1 MRVVLCL
8 CLMTLHCVAMQM
20 PPTVTR
26 EQAEAALQAAFSVLG
41 APYVWGGQDP
51 SGFDCSGLA
60 IWAYNHAVPG
70 IHWYTGDSFVD
81 DTTAHM
87 LFVYNVKPLR
97 AREVWPGDLVFVTSS
112 TNRVTHM
119 GLFSRW
125 LDDRRTTFERI
136 EASSVR
142 KSVVVSTWTRGE
154 EDPEKMLVA
163 VGRVLLWPWEE
174 TEAEEERQ

>member
-1 MRVVLCL
+1 MRRFVRIILCVW
-8 CLMTLHCVAMQM
+8 LMTVRSAAMDM

-26 EQAEAALQAAFSVLG
+26 EQAEAALRAAFSVLG
-41 APYVWGGQDP
+41 TPYVWGGQDP

-70 IHWYTGDSFVD
+70 IHWYTGDSLVD

-97 AREVWPGDLVFVTSS
+97 PREVWPGDLVFVTGS
-112 TNRVTHM
+112 TTRVTHM

-125 LDDRRTTFERI
+125 LDGRRTEFEWI

-142 KSVVVSTWTRGE
+142 KAVVVSTWTRGE
-154 EDPEKMLVA
+154 EDRERMLVA
-163 VGRVLLWPWEE
+163 VGRVLLWPF
-174 TEAEEERQ
+174 EEEEGE

>member
-26 EQAEAALQAAFSVLG
+26 EQAEATLQAAFSVLG

-97 AREVWPGDLVFVTSS
+97 ARRGVAGRFGVCHQQHQPGYPYGAVLPLV
-112 TNRVTHM
+112 
-119 GLFSRW
+119 G
-125 LDDRRTTFERI
+125 
-136 EASSVR
+136 
-142 KSVVVSTWTRGE
+142 
-154 EDPEKMLVA
+154 
-163 VGRVLLWPWEE
+163 
-174 TEAEEERQ
+174 

>member
-1 MRVVLCL
+1 MSVSKWRNSIKLGRLYRLRNNVSMRRLCGSSCL

-97 AREVWPGDLVFVTSS
+97 AREVWPGDLVFVTSGI
-112 TNRVTHM
+112 T
-119 GLFSRW
+119 GLPIWGCS
-125 LDDRRTTFERI
+125 
-136 EASSVR
+136 
-142 KSVVVSTWTRGE
+142 
-154 EDPEKMLVA
+154 P
-163 VGRVLLWPWEE
+163 VGWMIDALRLNG
-174 TEAEEERQ
+174 

>member
-1 MRVVLCL
+1 MSVSKWRNSIKLASVVSLEKQRKEYAAVYAGRPVPML
-8 CLMTLHCVAMQM
+8 NDLALRRYAM

-119 GLFSRW
+119 GCS
-125 LDDRRTTFERI
+125 
-136 EASSVR
+136 
-142 KSVVVSTWTRGE
+142 
-154 EDPEKMLVA
+154 P
-163 VGRVLLWPWEE
+163 VGWMIDALRLNG
-174 TEAEEERQ
+174 